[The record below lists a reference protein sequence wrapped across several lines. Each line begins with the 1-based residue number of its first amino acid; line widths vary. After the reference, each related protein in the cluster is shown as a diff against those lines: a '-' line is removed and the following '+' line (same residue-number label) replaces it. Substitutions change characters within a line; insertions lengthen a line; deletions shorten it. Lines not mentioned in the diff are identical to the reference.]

1 MNRIQQTCNTRTL
14 NLSIGRYFF
23 LSADTTIHTI
33 NLYLYLSFFI
43 ILWKFSIVVVV
54 VYHVLLCC
62 LLLAIQDKL
71 QEQRKYVKRAKK
83 RYKKCENRAKWYTE
97 RRKKQQKLSK
107 NEMNDTSCLNS
118 IYFYSH
124 HHFNTVANGNQRKH
138 TLISNIYNFT
148 SKICSSFTLSIICYC
163 YYRRNRWIV
172 ILSTYPN
179 KWLKCFH
186 SISPIFHSLIHLFI
200 ALFFYK
206 NKKINTI
213 QFFYSDFWYRK
224 HEFINLVMHALVRGN
239 QINLKTFLEHERIN
253 NVKWIAT
260 HNRICEF
267 IVSNRLAFIL
277 RTKIYYRMTMMAK
290 LSEHSLLLGSEFFHF
305 YVV

>member
-1 MNRIQQTCNTRTL
+1 MEDFFFVCWYHYTYYKPL
-14 NLSIGRYFF
+14 SLSIIFF
-23 LSADTTIHTI
+23 
-33 NLYLYLSFFI
+33 
-43 ILWKFSIVVVV
+43 ILWKFSIVVVA

-62 LLLAIQDKL
+62 LLLAIQDKM
-71 QEQRKYVKRAKK
+71 QEQRKYVK
-83 RYKKCENRAKWYTE
+83 RYKKCENRAKRYTAKTFKNNN
-97 RRKKQQKLSK
+97 RN

-118 IYFYSH
+118 IYFCSH
-124 HHFNTVANGNQRKH
+124 HRFNAVAINA
-138 TLISNIYNFT
+138 NIYNFT
-148 SKICSSFTLSIICYC
+148 SKMCSSFTSSIICYC

-179 KWLKCFH
+179 KWLKYFH

-213 QFFYSDFWYRK
+213 QFFLFFSSADFWYKK

-239 QINLKTFLEHERIN
+239 QINLKTFLEHEKIN
-253 NVKWIAT
+253 NVKWIT
-260 HNRICEF
+260 TNNRIREF

-277 RTKIYYRMTMMAK
+277 RTKNL
-290 LSEHSLLLGSEFFHF
+290 LSNDNDGKTIRTKT
-305 YVV
+305 YVFTRIWILSF